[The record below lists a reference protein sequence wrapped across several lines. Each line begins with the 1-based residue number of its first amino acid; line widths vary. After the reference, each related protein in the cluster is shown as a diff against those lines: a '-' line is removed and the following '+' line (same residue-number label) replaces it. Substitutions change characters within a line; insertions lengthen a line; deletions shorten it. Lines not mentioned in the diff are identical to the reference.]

1 MRQVSDTQLTD
12 SATDSL
18 AAPGTVLVT
27 GGAGFIG
34 SHLVDALVAQKNRV
48 FVIDNLET
56 ASTEYLNDAAEFI
69 ETDIC
74 DAGLA
79 AVIEKINPS
88 AVYHLAAQGSVAVSA
103 KDPSFDVQVNVNG
116 SINLLEAVRGLNTS
130 PRFIYFSTGG
140 AIYGDVAIDSLPAS
154 ENMIAEPLSPYGA
167 SKLAVENYLRV
178 YGHLYGVDYGIV
190 RPANVYGPR
199 QNPHGEAGVIAIFSQ
214 AMLEGREVT
223 IFGDGE
229 DERDYIYISDFID
242 GVMAIARSGLAGP
255 YNIGMGIG
263 VSVNEIYAHLAKLV
277 PTDAPAKYGP
287 PRAGD
292 IRKIWLDVDAA
303 RRDLDW
309 RATTSFEQGLRL
321 TVDWFRQAAN

>member
-1 MRQVSDTQLTD
+1 M
-12 SATDSL
+12 
-18 AAPGTVLVT
+18 LVT

-34 SHLVDALVAQKNRV
+34 SHLVDALVAEHNRV

-56 ASTEYLNDAAEFI
+56 ATTEHLNDAAEFI

-79 AVIEKINPS
+79 GVLKKIAPS

-178 YGHLYGVDYGIV
+178 YEHLYGVNCGIV

-255 YNIGMGIG
+255 YNIGTGFG

-292 IRKIWLDVDAA
+292 IRKIWLDVDAT
-303 RRDLDW
+303 RRDLNW
-309 RATTSFEQGLRL
+309 GATTSFEQGLRL
-321 TVDWFRQAAN
+321 TVDWFRQAAR